1 MVCVGGRVWVLPGPL
16 WALACGLSRHLWL
29 NRPRVDR
36 LHLQPMEQ
44 LLQQVTGA
52 AHTAAA
58 AAARGLKAAEG
69 AARNLWAKLTAGR
82 QRQQPQQEL

>member
-1 MVCVGGRVWVLPGPL
+1 
-16 WALACGLSRHLWL
+16 
-29 NRPRVDR
+29 
-36 LHLQPMEQ
+36 MEQ